1 MKITREQLKQ
11 IIKEELEEVASN
23 RAEPATEYELY
34 SEFLAVTRQLQ
45 EFRDNL
51 DFAMGLTASATRQSQ
66 LSDEVYEMIRKAS
79 FALDTARTK
88 FAQEIGQDP
97 APELRPVRENKR
109 SSSQLSGIGFEIDDL
124 INKTTRLLIDTEM
137 DADMKSTAIGIV
149 DQIRDDVKKR
159 YRQLAYYV
167 GSATKK
173 GPSAKERELDEAGGD
188 KKSPD
193 DIVARF
199 PSSRP
204 GEPDQVIYRWQQE
217 EFDERERALK
227 AFNKRKK
234 K

>member
-45 EFRDNL
+45 EFKDNL

-66 LSDEVYEMIRKAS
+66 LSDEVYEMIQKAS
-79 FALDTARTK
+79 FALNDARTK

-97 APELRPVRENKR
+97 APELRPVREK
-109 SSSQLSGIGFEIDDL
+109 D
-124 INKTTRLLIDTEM
+124 
-137 DADMKSTAIGIV
+137 
-149 DQIRDDVKKR
+149 
-159 YRQLAYYV
+159 
-167 GSATKK
+167 
-173 GPSAKERELDEAGGD
+173 D

>member
-34 SEFLAVTRQLQ
+34 SEFLAVTKQLQ

-97 APELRPVRENKR
+97 APELRPVREK
-109 SSSQLSGIGFEIDDL
+109 
-124 INKTTRLLIDTEM
+124 
-137 DADMKSTAIGIV
+137 
-149 DQIRDDVKKR
+149 
-159 YRQLAYYV
+159 
-167 GSATKK
+167 
-173 GPSAKERELDEAGGD
+173 DE

>member
-45 EFRDNL
+45 EFKDNL

-97 APELRPVRENKR
+97 APELRPVSEK
-109 SSSQLSGIGFEIDDL
+109 
-124 INKTTRLLIDTEM
+124 
-137 DADMKSTAIGIV
+137 
-149 DQIRDDVKKR
+149 
-159 YRQLAYYV
+159 
-167 GSATKK
+167 
-173 GPSAKERELDEAGGD
+173 DE

>member
-11 IIKEELEEVASN
+11 IIKEELEEVVSK

-34 SEFLAVTRQLQ
+34 SEFLAITKQLQ

-97 APELRPVRENKR
+97 APELRPVSEK
-109 SSSQLSGIGFEIDDL
+109 D
-124 INKTTRLLIDTEM
+124 
-137 DADMKSTAIGIV
+137 
-149 DQIRDDVKKR
+149 
-159 YRQLAYYV
+159 
-167 GSATKK
+167 
-173 GPSAKERELDEAGGD
+173 D
-188 KKSPD
+188 KKNPD

-227 AFNKRKK
+227 AFNKGKK